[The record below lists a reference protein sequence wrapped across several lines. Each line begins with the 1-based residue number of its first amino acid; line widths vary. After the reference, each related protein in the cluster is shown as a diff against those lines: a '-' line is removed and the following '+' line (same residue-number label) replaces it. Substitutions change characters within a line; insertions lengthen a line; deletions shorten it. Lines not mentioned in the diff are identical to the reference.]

1 MTETHTPPPPPAT
14 SQHQRLP
21 AALAESRFQVDE
33 LSFETLLVLARDI
46 ATGITFD
53 DGSPTPAGNWRALFD
68 NSDVTAMAELLSFD
82 SPREQSRFRHA
93 RSRGLSAL
101 LAYLLPLYLRI
112 DNSYRTLTPG
122 HSPGADHL
130 SLMMQ
135 TVIGATLTRP
145 FQLLVMLAQALSASQ
160 PSLLA
165 QPALHQLD
173 PLWGIRYQ
181 PPHFHASAYPVLSAA
196 QLPALSILDEQ
207 LQWCFSCALNAIV
220 QWQRDC
226 RRALDTALAHDGH
239 APQMALYLSF
249 LRQLGRAQARLNRFT
264 ERHLDF
270 YYRDVLQQQ
279 PAPGPADAVFL
290 KLSLDARQSE
300 PVLLPS
306 GCAFSGGQDA
316 HLRDIRYDSDQLL
329 WVSDVTVTEVY
340 SLLLKRDPL
349 MSPERELGFVT
360 AIHSDSLWPWQ
371 ADKPRTRTLLAL
383 FGETPGL
390 HRHPQARAPG
400 IAILDPVLY
409 LPQGRRQVS
418 LTLNLHEAERPALA
432 QQVALLRD
440 APPYLL
446 PHRLKAALTLLAQA
460 MPALLPATDAPAA
473 IKQLV
478 DALTPGQRHA
488 LRKGSE
494 PDVITL
500 LYKYFLL
507 GLLPQARDTA
517 HCCRLLGQLFSRQ
530 LLSATPFL
538 DDDDR
543 ARILSQTRQHLPASS
558 QAVLAEWLTYRA
570 DTGFYRLCDGLFRV
584 RLSSETG
591 WQTVDSYR
599 LHPLS
604 ADDDGPYGLRLSFTL
619 SPGFAAIIPC
629 EPSLH
634 GDIWP
639 AGCAA
644 IRLEM
649 QPDTPFFPYSLLHD
663 WVLGSVVIDTQVEG
677 VTTMEVYNPD
687 GQADASK
694 TFYPFG
700 AQPACHSALTIASY
714 ELAQKP
720 LQEVTLT
727 IDWANLPGDND
738 GFSRHYQRYPGDYRN
753 QAFRAQ
759 LAVLRD
765 GEWKN
770 VGQRMPLF
778 GCDATSQ
785 RLLTGVQIHAD
796 VQHDFQPVRPQA
808 SGDDFQHDPTRRNG
822 LLRLTLCEPE
832 QAFGHRRYS
841 TLISETLMHN
851 SPSRGWLRRRLP
863 LPAPNPPY
871 TPAIQRLTLGYRA
884 RSRLQPGLAMP
895 ARTPDSHIVHLH
907 PFGYE
912 YRAPENESLHPRHP
926 VTGYDCTLFPRYDH
940 DGNLF
945 IGLQGG
951 APGGMLNLFFQ
962 LDDRAACDRV
972 GPAAVFH
979 WHYLVDNRWQ
989 ALSAAQVIA
998 DTTEGFTVSGIIT
1011 LDVPADINTS
1021 HTLMPDGRY
1030 WLRVSTDD
1038 DIGQYANCLH
1048 VTPHVVRVTRQW
1060 PTPEDA
1066 PDTADGN
1073 TTAGAAHRD
1082 DTQTRAGDTLIWR
1095 AISPPAGLGP
1105 IVQLLPRHPARPRE
1119 STAGFRA
1126 RVSEQLR
1133 HKGRALTGWDYERL
1147 VLQHF
1152 PDIEQVRCF
1161 AHTRFGVPGHHP
1173 GQVLLLVYPHHH
1185 ACQHQPCQPL
1195 PVSAAR
1201 LAQIQRHLQ
1210 ALAPPRAVIDVRA
1223 PHYEKVQIRCTVTFE
1238 PGQHTGLALRRLNQD
1253 INTYL
1258 CPWREES
1265 VNRGFGHT
1273 VALRQIEAF
1282 IAHREYVRFVTG
1294 FSLFTLSCQPNTD
1307 DTPPYWQLFDSASMP
1322 DERQIGD
1329 PAVNSTLSTGL
1340 TPRYRWNII
1349 LPAEQHDL
1357 RVSTDLT
1364 SHPARQTGI
1373 GDLTLGESFIT
1384 VG

>member
-1 MTETHTPPPPPAT
+1 MTDTWAPPPPPPAT
-14 SQHQRLP
+14 AQHQRLP
-21 AALAESRFQVDE
+21 AALTDGYFQVDE

-46 ATGITFD
+46 AANITFD
-53 DGSPTPAGNWRALFD
+53 DGSATPAGNWRALFD
-68 NSDVTAMAELLSFD
+68 NSDITAMATLLSLD
-82 SPREQSRFRHA
+82 ARREQSRFRHA
-93 RSRGLSAL
+93 RSQGLPAL
-101 LAYLLPLYLRI
+101 LTYLLQLYFTL

-122 HSPGADHL
+122 HSPGADRL

-135 TVIGATLTRP
+135 TVISASLARP
-145 FQLLVMLAQALSASQ
+145 FQLLVMLAQALSPGH

-165 QPALHQLD
+165 PPALHQLD

-181 PPHFHASAYPVLSAA
+181 SPHFHASTYPLLSAA
-196 QLPALSILDEQ
+196 ELPALSVLDEQ
-207 LQWCFSCALNAIV
+207 LQGCFSCALNAII

-226 RRALDTALAHDGH
+226 RSAFEAALAHDGH

-249 LRQLGRAQARLNRFT
+249 LRQLARAQARINRFT

-279 PAPGPADAVFL
+279 PLPGPTDAVFL
-290 KLSLDARQSE
+290 KLSLEARQSE
-300 PVLLPS
+300 PVLLAAGS
-306 GCAFSGGQDA
+306 AFSAGQDA
-316 HLRDIRYDSDQLL
+316 QQRDIRYHSERPL
-329 WVSDVTVTEVY
+329 WVSDVSVTAVY

-371 ADKPRTRTLLAL
+371 ADTPRTRTLLAL

-390 HRHPQARAPG
+390 HQHAQPRSPG

-409 LPQGRRQVS
+409 LPEGRRQVS

-446 PHRLKAALTLLAQA
+446 PHRLKTALAILAQS
-460 MPALLPATDAPAA
+460 MPALLPATGADAA

-478 DALTPGQRHA
+478 AALTPMQRFA
-488 LRKGSE
+488 LRQRSE
-494 PDVITL
+494 PEVITL

-507 GLLPQARDTA
+507 GLLSQAQDAT
-517 HCCRLLGQLFSRQ
+517 HCCRLIGQLFSRQ
-530 LLSATPFL
+530 LLSRTPFL
-538 DDDDR
+538 HHDDR
-543 ARILSQTRQHLPASS
+543 ALILSLSQPHLPASS
-558 QAVLAEWLTYRA
+558 LAVLAEWLGYSA
-570 DTGFYRLCDGLFRV
+570 QAGFHRLCDGLLRV

-591 WQTVDSYR
+591 WQTVDTYR
-599 LHPLS
+599 LQPLS

-619 SPGFAAIIPC
+619 SPGFAAVIPC
-629 EPSLH
+629 DPQRH
-634 GDIWP
+634 GDIGSG
-639 AGCAA
+639 ACAA
-644 IRLEM
+644 IVLDM

-663 WVLGSVVIDTQVEG
+663 WVLGSVIIDTQVDG
-677 VTTMEVYNPD
+677 VTAIEVHTPD

-700 AQPACHSALTIASY
+700 TQPTCPSSLTLASY
-714 ELAQKP
+714 EVAQKP
-720 LQEVTLT
+720 LHALTLA

-738 GFSRHYQRYPGDYRN
+738 GFARHYQRYPGDYRN

-759 LAVLRD
+759 LSVLRD

-770 VGQRMPLF
+770 VGQPVALF
-778 GCDATSQ
+778 GSDATSQ
-785 RLLTGVQIHAD
+785 RLLPGIQIHAD
-796 VQHDFQPVRPQA
+796 VQHDFKPEQSACGSDEPSFDSA
-808 SGDDFQHDPTRRNG
+808 RRNG
-822 LLRLTLCEPE
+822 LLRLTLCAPGH
-832 QAFGHRRYS
+832 AFGHRRYS
-841 TLISETLMHN
+841 ALVSDTLLMN
-851 SPSRGWLRRRLP
+851 SPLRRRWLGRRQP

-884 RSRLQPGLAMP
+884 RSRLQPGEP
-895 ARTPDSHIVHLH
+895 APAGARHSHLVHLH
-907 PFGYE
+907 PFGHAQRYPDDS
-912 YRAPENESLHPRHP
+912 ANGH
-926 VTGYDCTLFPRYDH
+926 GCTLFPRYDN
-940 DGNLF
+940 DGNVF
-945 IGLQGG
+945 IALQGR
-951 APGGMLNLFFQ
+951 APGSLLNLFFH
-962 LDDRAACDRV
+962 LDDRAAGV
-972 GPAAVFH
+972 HIGPAPVFH

-989 ALSAAQVIA
+989 AMSASQVIA

-1011 LDVPADINTS
+1011 LELPADINDS
-1021 HTLMPDGRY
+1021 HTLMPNGHY
-1030 WLRVSTDD
+1030 WLRVSTDEG
-1038 DIGQYANCLH
+1038 IGHYANCLH
-1048 VTPHVVRVTRQW
+1048 VTPHVVRATRQW
-1060 PTPEDA
+1060 PTPEDS
-1066 PDTADGN
+1066 PTATGGD
-1073 TTAGAAHRD
+1073 TAGAMHR
-1082 DTQTRAGDTLIWR
+1082 GDTPPSAQDTLNWR
-1095 AISPPAGLGP
+1095 VLSPQAGLGHV
-1105 IVQLLPRHPARPRE
+1105 VQMLPLRPTPARE
-1119 STAGFRA
+1119 STDAFRA

-1152 PDIEQVRCF
+1152 PDIGQVRCF

-1173 GQVLLLVYPHHH
+1173 GRLLLLVYPRHH

-1201 LAQIQRHLQ
+1201 LAHIQRYLQ
-1210 ALAPPRAVIDVRA
+1210 TLSPPFAAIDVRA
-1223 PHYEKVQIRCTVTFE
+1223 PHYEKVQVRCTVTFE
-1238 PGQHTGLALRRLNQD
+1238 AGQHTGLMLRRLNQD
-1253 INTYL
+1253 INDYL

-1282 IAHREYVRFVTG
+1282 IAHRSYVRFVTG
-1294 FSLFTLSCQPNTD
+1294 FSLFTLSCQPGI
-1307 DTPPYWQLFDSASMP
+1307 DTAPPHWQLFDSASEP
-1322 DERQIGD
+1322 AAAQIRN
-1329 PAVNSTLSTGL
+1329 PAENSALLTGL

-1349 LPAEQHDL
+1349 LPVEQHDL
-1357 RVSTDLT
+1357 RVSSELT
-1364 SHPARQTGI
+1364 PQPARKTGI